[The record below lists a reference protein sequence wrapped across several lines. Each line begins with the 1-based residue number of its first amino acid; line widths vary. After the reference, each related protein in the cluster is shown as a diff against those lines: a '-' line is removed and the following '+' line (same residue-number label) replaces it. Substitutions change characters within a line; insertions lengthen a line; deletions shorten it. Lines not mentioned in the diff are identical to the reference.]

1 MARVTTAEVK
11 EILSTNLE
19 ENQLR
24 AFITSA
30 NILVT
35 DVLAGKHSGDI
46 LKQIELWLSAHFSSI
61 RDQRAAEE
69 KIGDA
74 SIRYQG
80 RTGLGLD
87 ATLYGQ
93 QVKMLDTS
101 GTLANLG
108 KKKSVVE
115 VAHEVPDA

>member
-1 MARVTTAEVK
+1 MFWPG
-11 EILSTNLE
+11 S
-19 ENQLR
+19 
-24 AFITSA
+24 
-30 NILVT
+30 ILVT
-35 DVLAGKHSGDI
+35 SSSKLNCG
-46 LKQIELWLSAHFSSI
+46 SAHT
-61 RDQRAAEE
+61 
-69 KIGDA
+69 A

-80 RTGLGLD
+80 RTGLGLA